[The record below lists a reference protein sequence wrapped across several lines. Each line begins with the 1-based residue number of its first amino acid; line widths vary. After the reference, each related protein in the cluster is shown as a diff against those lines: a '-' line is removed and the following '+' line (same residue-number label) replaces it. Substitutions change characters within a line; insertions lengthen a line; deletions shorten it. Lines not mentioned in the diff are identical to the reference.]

1 MVSEW
6 TYSDCLTVREDFI
19 PVFTEDIDKQNR
31 GNWKFF
37 IPHDQTRTLLEKLIA
52 ALERAKPSDCRS
64 IWLTGAYGTGKTF
77 TCFVIKHLLEDP
89 LEEVQDYFIKHSVLS
104 HLWPRFRALRQRGNY
119 LTVYRSGS
127 GHIKS
132 SRRLYLE
139 VEQAIKQELQS
150 HGYADAVTENIMEEL
165 VSKLTAKDSIFNWD
179 HAFRK
184 HRGMFQ
190 DVSTSEGVINK
201 LRDGD
206 LETGEKVAAVLEQEG
221 VIIKDSPEAIREW
234 IRAVITRNNLK
245 GILFIW
251 DEFTQFFANS
261 TDVDSLQELA
271 HATTGIPFYLF
282 LVTHRALDQFTRIDE
297 GTRKKLHDRFHL
309 CPLEMKPVTAY
320 KLISNVIEPKP
331 AWRKDWEAKRDTL
344 WSNVDAA
351 VLHINLLGERVAKEE
366 LKALAPIHPLTAYL
380 LATISSNFSSSQRTL
395 FQFLKASESGSFREF
410 IANYPKNNWYWLT
423 PDYLWEYF
431 FENVKVESVDSVA
444 DILTHYSSSR
454 QKLHSEGEVR
464 VFRVMLLLTALWR
477 QTHGAHPLLK
487 PSLEVLKRM
496 FMGTEL
502 APRVAEIAERICD
515 QGLMLAVPSGTDQE
529 YIIPSGTIDH
539 KKLQQYKQQAQS
551 SLTFENMIDDRRF
564 DAEFV
569 HELKQL
575 LSLQGAAKLRHPVQI
590 ISAKEL
596 KLKREKIIRGTE
608 YSYEIGVVVVVAQE
622 DEHLHGTEDIALELS
637 KHYLDCCILI
647 SQCAFGAKRW
657 HDWLDH
663 RAYQWYYEEMHDS
676 AKERYYS
683 TKAKKLVDEWLTS
696 VRLGRIKAFFH
707 GGLQEL
713 SGCESVPGY
722 LEDVVS
728 QVYPYGPERLSK
740 IATLYTSSWGKGGA
754 EIGLRIARTI
764 QRPYKDVVEELERKG
779 LWEDGALTNAKHPLG
794 EMKRVV
800 DEFFKSQDHVNLHD
814 LWKALQEPPYGLMPS
829 PIGIL
834 LFSLLMRDYSQG
846 YYYSDGVN
854 SLPLNPNK
862 LAELIQDVMKGNKS
876 DSSCYTVRRMSTEAE
891 EFCKMA
897 QEVFHLRPEEAA
909 YPEEAR
915 KNMRKSLANAGFPV
929 WCVKYSV
936 EEIRDPRVQKGLAP
950 AVEALTNVL
959 SYDLDELDDREMK
972 RVFEAV
978 QPVKSELSRLLTR
991 ERMQQGMLSFLR
1003 THTPQLSFL
1012 AGSLGLDVPR
1022 IMSRLRALLQEDVY
1036 LWREERVKDKL
1047 PEITAELNLTLALD
1061 ELCGAQKDSLDD
1073 VRLHFQETWFR
1084 SKLPLTCYKVG
1095 QPAEVAAAIDYLYQV
1110 VYQPSRELKVDSSEE
1125 IRRLSG
1131 TLRVLLRDGV
1141 RITQL
1146 LVAKYTGQSLEDSE
1160 AAQLYEMLP
1169 SNLSAAPEDEV
1180 KRAILCAL
1188 EQLTKQK
1195 KIAELKKLWQ
1205 SITSTDSPVAWSE
1218 AERVPIQLILEG
1230 QQYHEFFTRYSRLQ
1244 SLPEREIEEML
1255 QFLTEHAEELKVLH
1269 DKRYVLNKF
1278 IDVAAGEYAELVRQS
1293 DAQEGVLN
1301 YVYDSMGGN
1310 VQQWPIRL
1318 NEVAQAIRKWVTQN
1332 YQATVYP
1339 RVLKA
1344 LEGMSAEDIKR
1355 FVEELVS
1362 KDALV
1367 GARLLAVLEIAK
1379 KRG

>member
-1 MVSEW
+1 VVSVW
-6 TYSDCLTVREDFI
+6 RYNDCLTVREDFI
-19 PVFTEDIDKQNR
+19 PVFTEDVDKQNR

-37 IPHDQTRTLLEKLIA
+37 IPHDQTRSLLEKLIA
-52 ALERAKPSDCRS
+52 ALERAKSSDCRS

-77 TCFVIKHLLEDP
+77 TCFVVKHLLEDP
-89 LEEVQDYFIKHSVLS
+89 VEEVQDYFIKHSVLS
-104 HLWPRFRALRQRGNY
+104 DLWPRFKALRQRGNY

-127 GHIKS
+127 GHIRS
-132 SRRLYLE
+132 SRRLCLE

-165 VSKLTAKDSIFNWD
+165 VNKLAAKDAIFNWD
-179 HAFRK
+179 HVFRK
-184 HRGMFQ
+184 HRGVFQ
-190 DVSTSEGVINK
+190 DVSTSDGVINK
-201 LRDGD
+201 LRDGN
-206 LETGEKVAAVLEQEG
+206 LETGERVAAVLEQEG
-221 VIIKDSPEAIREW
+221 VSIKDSPGAIKEW
-234 IRAVITRNNLK
+234 IRAVITRNNIK

-261 TDVDSLQELA
+261 TDVDSVQELA
-271 HATTGIPFYLF
+271 QATTGMPFYLF
-282 LVTHRALDQFTRIDE
+282 LVTHRALDQFARIDE

-331 AWRKDWEAKRDTL
+331 AWREDWEAKRDTL
-344 WSNVDAA
+344 WSSVDAA
-351 VLHINLLGERVAKEE
+351 ALQINILGERVAKEE
-366 LKALAPIHPLTAYL
+366 LKALVPIHPLTAYL

-395 FQFLKASESGSFREF
+395 FQFLKASEPGSFREF
-410 IANYPKNNWYWLT
+410 IANYPKDDWYWLT
-423 PDYLWEYF
+423 PDCLWEYF

-454 QKLHSEGEVR
+454 QKLQSESEAR
-464 VFRVMLLLTALWR
+464 VFRVMLLLTVLWR
-477 QTHGAHPLLK
+477 QTHGGHSLLR
-487 PSLEVLKRM
+487 PSLQVLKRT

-502 APRVAEIAERICD
+502 ASRLAEIAERICD

-529 YIIPSGTIDH
+529 YIIPSVTIDH
-539 KKLQQYKQQAQS
+539 NKLQQYKEQAKSQ
-551 SLTFENMIDDRRF
+551 LTFENMVNGGRF
-564 DAEFV
+564 DAEFYD
-569 HELKQL
+569 ELKQL

-590 ISAKEL
+590 VSAKEL
-596 KLKREKIIRGTE
+596 KLRRERLIRGAE
-608 YSYEIGVVVVVAQE
+608 FPYEIGVILVVAQE
-622 DEHLHGTEDIALELS
+622 DEHLYGTENIAAEISSDYPEL
-637 KHYLDCCILI
+637 CILI
-647 SQCAFGAKRW
+647 NQCAFGAKRW
-657 HDWLDH
+657 NEWLDH
-663 RAYQWYYEEMHDS
+663 RAYQWYYGEMRDS
-676 AKERYYS
+676 AKEKYYN
-683 TKAKKLVDEWLTS
+683 TRAKKLVDEWLTS
-696 VRLGRIKAFFH
+696 VRFGRIKAFFH
-707 GGLQEL
+707 GSLQEL
-713 SGCESVPGY
+713 SGCELVAGY
-722 LEDVVS
+722 LEDVVA
-728 QVYPYGPERLSK
+728 QVFPYGPERLSK
-740 IATLYTSSWGKGGA
+740 TATLYTSSWGKGGA

-764 QRPYKDVVEELERKG
+764 QRPYKDVVEDLERQG
-779 LWEDGALTNAKHPLG
+779 LWEDGTLTNAKHPLG

-800 DEFFKSQDHVNLHD
+800 DEFFKTQDHVNLHD

-829 PIGIL
+829 AIGIL

-876 DSSCYTVRRMSTEAE
+876 DSSSYTVRRMSAEAE

-915 KNMRKSLANAGFPV
+915 KNMRKSLAGAGFPL
-929 WCVKYSV
+929 WCVKYSA
-936 EEIRDPRVQKGLAP
+936 EISDSRVQKSLDQA
-950 AVEALTNVL
+950 AEALTNVL

-972 RVFEAV
+972 RVLEAV
-978 QPVKSELSRLLTR
+978 EPVKSELSRLLTR
-991 ERMQQGMLSFLR
+991 ERMQQGMISFLR
-1003 THTPQLSFL
+1003 THAPQLTSL
-1012 AGSLGLDVPR
+1012 ADSLGLDVSR
-1022 IMSRLRALLQEDVY
+1022 IMSRLRALLQEEVY
-1036 LWREERVKDKL
+1036 LWREGRINDKL

-1061 ELCGAQKDSLDD
+1061 ELCGARKDSLED
-1073 VRLHFQETWFR
+1073 VRVHFQETWFR

-1095 QPAEVAAAIDYLYQV
+1095 QPPEVAAAIDYLYQV
-1110 VYQPSRELKVDSSEE
+1110 VYQPSQGLKLDSSEE

-1131 TLRVLLRDGV
+1131 TLRVLLRDRV

-1146 LVAKYTGQSLEDSE
+1146 LVARYTGQSLEDSE
-1160 AAQLYEMLP
+1160 AAHLYEMLP
-1169 SNLSAAPEDEV
+1169 NNLADAHEDEV

-1205 SITSTDSPVAWSE
+1205 SITSTGSPMAWSE
-1218 AERVPIQLILEG
+1218 AMRVPIQWILES
-1230 QQYHEFFTRYSRLQ
+1230 QQYHEFFTRYSSLQ
-1244 SLPEREIEEML
+1244 TLAESEIEEML
-1255 QFLTEHAEELKVLH
+1255 VFLTKHAEELRVLH
-1269 DKRYVLNKF
+1269 DRGYVLNKF

-1293 DAQEGVLN
+1293 DAQEGILN

-1310 VQQWPIRL
+1310 VQQWPFRL
-1318 NEVAQAIRKWVTQN
+1318 HEVAQAIRKWVSQN

-1344 LEGMSAEDIKR
+1344 VEGMSAEDIKR
-1355 FVEELVS
+1355 FVKELVS
-1362 KDALV
+1362 TDALV
-1367 GARLLAVLEIAK
+1367 GARLLTVLEIAK

>member
-1 MVSEW
+1 MVSTW
-6 TYSDCLTVREDFI
+6 TYNDYLTVREDFI
-19 PVFTEDIDKQNR
+19 PVFTEDVDKQNR

-37 IPHDQTRTLLEKLIA
+37 IPHDQTRSLLQKLIA

-89 LEEVQDYFIKHSVLS
+89 LEEVQDYFTKHSVLS
-104 HLWPRFRALRQRGNY
+104 DLWPHFKALRQRGDY

-184 HRGMFQ
+184 HRGVFQ
-190 DVSTSEGVINK
+190 DVSTPEGVINK
-201 LRDGD
+201 LRNGD

-271 HATTGIPFYLF
+271 HATTGMPFYLF

-320 KLISNVIEPKP
+320 KLIGNVIEPKP

-395 FQFLKASESGSFREF
+395 FQFLKASEPGSFREF

-431 FENVKVESVDSVA
+431 FENVKVESVDSVG

-454 QKLHSEGEVR
+454 QKLHSEDELR

-477 QTHGAHPLLK
+477 QTHGAHSLLK
-487 PSLEVLKRM
+487 PSLDVIKRM

-502 APRVAEIAERICD
+502 APKVAQIAERICD

-529 YIIPSGTIDH
+529 YVIPSGTIDH
-539 KKLQQYKQQAQS
+539 KKLQHYKQQAQGT
-551 SLTFENMIDDRRF
+551 LTFENMLDDRRL
-564 DAEFV
+564 DAEFAS
-569 HELKQL
+569 ELKQL
-575 LSLQGAAKLRHPVQI
+575 LSLQGAAKLRHPVQV
-590 ISAKEL
+590 ISAREL
-596 KLKREKIIRGTE
+596 KLRREKVIRNTE
-608 YSYEIGVVVVVAQE
+608 YLYEIGVVMVVAQE
-622 DEHLHGTEDIALELS
+622 DEHLYGTEDTALELS
-637 KHYLDCCILI
+637 KHCSNCCILI

-657 HDWLDH
+657 NDWLDH
-663 RAYQWYYEEMHDS
+663 RAYQWYYEEMRDS
-676 AKERYYS
+676 ARKMYYS
-683 TKAKKLVDEWLTS
+683 TKAKKLVEEWLTS
-696 VRLGRIKAFFH
+696 VRLGRIKTFFH

-722 LEDVVS
+722 LEDIVS

-740 IATLYTSSWGKGGA
+740 VATLYTSNWGKVGA

-764 QRPYKDVVEELERKG
+764 QRPYKDVVEELERQG
-779 LWEDGALTNAKHPLG
+779 LWEDGSLTNAQHPLG
-794 EMKRVV
+794 EMKRRV
-800 DEFFKSQDHVNLHD
+800 DAVFKISDHVNLYY
-814 LWKALQEPPYGLMPS
+814 LWQLLQAPPYGLMPS

-834 LFSLLMRDYSQG
+834 IFSLLMRDYSQG

-862 LAELIQDVMKGNKS
+862 LAELIHDVMKEKP
-876 DSSCYTVRRMSTEAE
+876 DSRRYIIRRMSNEAE
-891 EFCKMA
+891 EFCRMVQKL
-897 QEVFHLRPEEAA
+897 FYLRPEEAA

-915 KNMRKSLANAGFPV
+915 KNMRKSLENAGFPM
-929 WCVKYSV
+929 WCVKYSI
-936 EEIRDPRVQKGLAP
+936 EEVVRDPRVQKDLAL
-950 AVEALTNVL
+950 AVEALTDVL
-959 SYDLDELDDREMK
+959 SYNLDELNDREMK
-972 RVFEAV
+972 RVLEAV
-978 QPVKSELSRLLTR
+978 QPVKNDLSMLLTR
-991 ERMQQGMLSFLR
+991 KRMQQGMLSFLR
-1003 THTPQLSFL
+1003 THNPQLSSL
-1012 AGSLGLDVPR
+1012 ADSLGLDVPG
-1022 IMSRLRALLQEDVY
+1022 IMGRLKALLQEAVY
-1036 LWREERVKDKL
+1036 LWNEERVKDKL
-1047 PEITAELNLTLALD
+1047 PVIAAELHLTLALD
-1061 ELCGAQKDSLDD
+1061 ELCGVQKDNLDD
-1073 VRLHFQETWFR
+1073 IRLYFKETWFR
-1084 SKLPLTCYKVG
+1084 SKLPLACYKVE
-1095 QPAEVAAAIDYLYQV
+1095 QSAEVAAAIDYLYQV
-1110 VYQPSRELKVDSSEE
+1110 VYQQSREFKVDSSEE

-1141 RITQL
+1141 RVTQL
-1146 LVAKYTGQSLEDSE
+1146 LVTKYTGQRLEESE

-1169 SNLSAAPEDEV
+1169 SNLSAASEDEI
-1180 KRAILCAL
+1180 KRAILCTL
-1188 EQLTKQK
+1188 EQLSKQK
-1195 KIAELKKLWQ
+1195 KIADLKKLWQ

-1218 AERVPIQLILEG
+1218 AMRVPIQWILEG

-1244 SLPEREIEEML
+1244 TLPEREIEEML

-1293 DAQEGVLN
+1293 DAQEDVLN

-1318 NEVAQAIRKWVTQN
+1318 NEVVQTIRNWVTQN
-1332 YQATVYP
+1332 YQATIYP
-1339 RVLKA
+1339 RVLKV
-1344 LEGMSAEDIKR
+1344 LESMSAEDVKY
-1355 FVEELVS
+1355 FVKELVS
-1362 KDALV
+1362 KEALL

-1379 KRG
+1379 NRG